1 MSFLISTNC
10 DSRSASEILYKY
22 LVKTELLRNAFL
34 DELNQHYFEKVEQSF
49 HNQLST
55 SSITSLEKIETWNL
69 YGINL
74 IEKIHADVED
84 DEEDLEIEIE
94 LETFRGSLDRCGNG
108 YGNFQF
114 SFHWMTILVIYENNS
129 CLLNYFR

>member
-1 MSFLISTNC
+1 MSSLFSTNC

-34 DELNQHYFEKVEQSF
+34 DELNQHFFEKVEQSY
-49 HNQLST
+49 HNQYST
-55 SSITSLEKIETWNL
+55 CSITSKEKIETWNL

-74 IEKIHADVED
+74 MEKIPLDVED

-94 LETFRGSLDRCGNG
+94 HETFRGSLDRCGNG
-108 YGNFQF
+108 YGNSQF
-114 SFHWMTILVIYENNS
+114 SFHWSSILIIWKNN
-129 CLLNYFR
+129 

>member
-1 MSFLISTNC
+1 MSSLFSTNY

-34 DELNQHYFEKVEQSF
+34 DELNQHFFEKVEQSY
-49 HNQLST
+49 HNQYST
-55 SSITSLEKIETWNL
+55 CSITSKEKIETWNL

-74 IEKIHADVED
+74 MEKIPLDVED

-94 LETFRGSLDRCGNG
+94 HETFRGSLDRCGNG
-108 YGNFQF
+108 YGSFQF
-114 SFHWMTILVIYENNS
+114 SFHWMSILVIYENTS
-129 CLLNYFR
+129 CLLNFLR

>member
-34 DELNQHYFEKVEQSF
+34 DELNQHFFEKVEQSF
-49 HNQLST
+49 HDQLST
-55 SSITSLEKIETWNL
+55 SSLTCLEKIETWNL
-69 YGINL
+69 YGTNL
-74 IEKIHADVED
+74 IEKIPLDVEE
-84 DEEDLEIEIE
+84 DEEDLEVEIE
-94 LETFRGSLDRCGNG
+94 HEIFRGSLDRCGNG

-114 SFHWMTILVIYENNS
+114 SFHWRSILVICMNN
-129 CLLNYFR
+129 